1 MAVTPNFSWP
11 TPDDSDAVSQGAAA
25 MRSLGTAIDA
35 TVYSQGTAIT
45 ANGTAITGLEAS
57 KVDVAGDTMTGELVA
72 PNVGIGV
79 TLGTADT
86 VALDFG
92 AGDGFVSRQVAGTA
106 VTVTGSGY
114 VEGRTKTVR
123 FVGGTAVASL
133 TVPSEWTFVGQAVGA
148 SIGTAVTAV
157 LSVTSF
163 GTAASDAVA
172 AWAEEA

>member
-1 MAVTPNFSWP
+1 
-11 TPDDSDAVSQGAAA
+11 
-25 MRSLGTAIDA
+25 
-35 TVYSQGTAIT
+35 
-45 ANGTAITGLEAS
+45 
-57 KVDVAGDTMTGELVA
+57 MTGELVA
-72 PNVGIGV
+72 SNVGSGV

-86 VALDFG
+86 VALDFSS
-92 AGDGFVSRQVAGTA
+92 GDGFVARQVAGTA

-148 SIGTAVTAV
+148 SIGTAVTCL